1 MSRTVVTGKY
11 VIPPEIQALKP
22 KDISC
27 TIKAIPNPT
36 KQGEARHYY
45 VYENTYVP
53 GEQPGKKKRVSVK
66 VLGKIEGGRFVPNEY
81 YQKLTRKTGQEKGTG
96 NEKES
101 SVLSGEERRI
111 AELAGAMNLEP
122 DEVDLQIGCYGEVA
136 AVIASTLSVLRQL
149 ESFFHR
155 EDARQIYVMSL
166 IFFLQEYVLSDSM
179 QDLYEQS
186 ILSVRWPSLDLS
198 EQGVRN
204 YLKLL
209 GPRLPRFL
217 PYVQDVIH
225 QGSGMTAIDG
235 HVLLLPPNRKDTP
248 DYGSMQQWIDDGS
261 GWLLHAFDV
270 QQQIPLAS
278 FACPDFRAD
287 PCTVEEF
294 MRFHVFTAETCTLLD
309 MDFYSEENMDLY
321 REANRYFIIPVP
333 ENTEISRA
341 FRMNIGFTDSFIY
354 ERQDAYGNPQRVPI
368 LYRESTVKELES
380 LFQQVSDQNTDS
392 GPAWTSSDFG
402 EDRVIMYQDGELQH
416 EMETA
421 FWENSE
427 TDDQQTKEQ
436 LEKIRPFFGM
446 MILRTN
452 YTRTEADAAT
462 LYRRYKTR
470 WTIKTRYRFVENTVQ
485 YCGLRREDYY
495 ELQGLS
501 FLMVPFGQVQA
512 AFEKQMRA
520 SGIGLSIGECL
531 GIASKMKVAQHTD
544 HEWRVNLVDKPCA
557 DLLAAMGVNVAQDLK
572 MLRENS
578 R

>member
-1 MSRTVVTGKY
+1 MSRTVVTAKY

-53 GEQPGKKKRVSVK
+53 GEQPGKKKRGSVK

-111 AELAGAMNLEP
+111 AELAGAMDLEP
-122 DEVDLQIGCYGEVA
+122 DEVNLQIGCYGEIA
-136 AVIASTLSVLRQL
+136 AVIGGTLSVLHQL
-149 ESFFHR
+149 ENDFHVNN
-155 EDARQIYVMSL
+155 ARQIYVMSL
-166 IFFLQEYVLSDSM
+166 ILFLEEYALPGSM

-198 EQGVRN
+198 EKGVRKF
-204 YLKLL
+204 LKLL
-209 GPRLPRFL
+209 GQHHLVCEPF
-217 PYVQDVIH
+217 VQDAFN

-235 HVLLLPPNRKDTP
+235 HVHLLPPNQKDTA
-248 DYGSMQQWIDDGS
+248 DYGGMQKWIDDGS

-270 QQQIPLAS
+270 QQKIPLAS

-294 MRFHVFTAETCTLLD
+294 MRFHVFPADTCTLLD
-309 MDFYSEENMDLY
+309 IDFYSEENMELY
-321 REANRYFIIPVP
+321 RESNRYFVIPVP

-341 FRMNIGFTDSFIY
+341 FRMNIGFTDAFVY
-354 ERQDAYGNPQRVPI
+354 EREDEYGTPQKVSI

-380 LFQQVSDQNTDS
+380 LFQQVSDQDTDS
-392 GPAWTSSDFG
+392 GPAWTSSEFG
-402 EDRVIMYQDGELQH
+402 EDRVIMYRDGELQH
-416 EMETA
+416 KMELA

-436 LEKIRPFFGM
+436 LEKIKPFFGL

-462 LYRRYKTR
+462 LYRRYKMR
-470 WTIKTRYRFVENTVQ
+470 WTIKTRYRFLENTVQ
-485 YCGLRREDYY
+485 YFGLRREDYY

-501 FLMVPFGQVQA
+501 FLMVPFGQIQA

-520 SGIGLSIGECL
+520 AGIDLSIRECL
-531 GIASKMKVAQHTD
+531 HIAGKLKVVQHTD
-544 HEWRVNLVDKPCA
+544 HEWHVNRVDKSCA

>member
-11 VIPPEIQALKP
+11 VIPLEIQALKP

-81 YQKLTRKTGQEKGTG
+81 YQKLTRKTEQEKAAG
-96 NEKES
+96 KEGKS
-101 SVLSGEERRI
+101 SVLSGEERRS
-111 AELAGAMNLEP
+111 AELAGAMNLKPE
-122 DEVDLQIGCYGEVA
+122 EADLQIGYYGEIA
-136 AVIASTLSVLRQL
+136 AAIGGTLSVLHQL
-149 ESFFHR
+149 ENDFHVN
-155 EDARQIYVMSL
+155 DARQIYVMSL
-166 IFFLQEYVLSDSM
+166 IFFLQEYVLPDFM

-198 EQGVRN
+198 EQGVRKF
-204 YLKLL
+204 LKLL
-209 GPRLPRFL
+209 GQHHLVCEPF
-217 PYVQDVIH
+217 VQDALN

-235 HVLLLPPNRKDTP
+235 HVHLLPPNQKDTA
-248 DYGSMQQWIDDGS
+248 DYGGMQKWIDDGS

-270 QQQIPLAS
+270 QQKIPLAS

-294 MRFHVFTAETCTLLD
+294 MRFHVFPADTCTLLD
-309 MDFYSEENMDLY
+309 IDFYSEENMELY
-321 REANRYFIIPVP
+321 RESNRYFVIPVP

-341 FRMNIGFTDSFIY
+341 FRMNIGFTDAFVY
-354 ERQDAYGNPQRVPI
+354 EREDEYGTPQKVSI

-380 LFQQVSDQNTDS
+380 LFQQVSDQDTDS
-392 GPAWTSSDFG
+392 GPAWTSSEFG
-402 EDRVIMYQDGELQH
+402 EDRVIMYRDGELQH
-416 EMETA
+416 KMELA

-436 LEKIRPFFGM
+436 LEKIKPFFGM

-462 LYRRYKTR
+462 LYRRYKMR
-470 WTIKTRYRFVENTVQ
+470 WTIKTRYRFLENTVQ

-501 FLMVPFGQVQA
+501 FLMVPFGQIQA

-520 SGIGLSIGECL
+520 SGIDLSIRECL
-531 GIASKMKVAQHTD
+531 HIAGKLKVVQHTD
-544 HEWRVNLVDKPCA
+544 HEWHVNRVDKPCA
-557 DLLAAMGVNVAQDLK
+557 DLLAAMGVDVVQDLK

-578 R
+578 

>member
-81 YQKLTRKTGQEKGTG
+81 YQKLTRKTEQEKAAG
-96 NEKES
+96 KEGKS

-122 DEVDLQIGCYGEVA
+122 DEVNLQIGCYGEIA
-136 AVIASTLSVLRQL
+136 AVIGGSLSVLHQL
-149 ESFFHR
+149 ENDFHVN
-155 EDARQIYVMSL
+155 DARQIYVMSL
-166 IFFLQEYVLSDSM
+166 ILFLQEYVLPDSM

-198 EQGVRN
+198 EKGVRKF
-204 YLKLL
+204 LKLL
-209 GPRLPRFL
+209 GQHHLVCEPF
-217 PYVQDVIH
+217 VQDALN

-235 HVLLLPPNRKDTP
+235 HVHLLPPNQKDTA
-248 DYGSMQQWIDDGS
+248 DYGGMQKWIDDGS

-270 QQQIPLAS
+270 QQKIPLAS

-287 PCTVEEF
+287 PCTVGEF
-294 MRFHVFTAETCTLLD
+294 MRFHVFPADTCILLD
-309 MDFYSEENMDLY
+309 IDFYSEENMELY
-321 REANRYFIIPVP
+321 RESNRYFVIPVP

-341 FRMNIGFTDSFIY
+341 FRMNIGFTDAFVY
-354 ERQDAYGNPQRVPI
+354 EREDEYGTSQKVSI

-380 LFQQVSDQNTDS
+380 LFQQVSDQDTDS
-392 GPAWTSSDFG
+392 GPAWTSSEFG
-402 EDRVIMYQDGELQH
+402 EDRVIMYRDGELQH
-416 EMETA
+416 KMELA
-421 FWENSE
+421 FWENSK

-436 LEKIRPFFGM
+436 LEKIKPFFGL

-462 LYRRYKTR
+462 LYRRYKMR
-470 WTIKTRYRFVENTVQ
+470 WTIKTRYRFLENTVQ

-501 FLMVPFGQVQA
+501 FLMVPFGQIQT
-512 AFEKQMRA
+512 AFEKQMRTA
-520 SGIGLSIGECL
+520 GIDLSIRECL
-531 GIASKMKVAQHTD
+531 HIAGKLKVVQHTD
-544 HEWRVNLVDKPCA
+544 HEWHVNRVDKPCA
-557 DLLAAMGVNVAQDLK
+557 DLLAAMGVDVAQDLK
-572 MLRENS
+572 MLREN

>member
-81 YQKLTRKTGQEKGTG
+81 YQKLTRKTEQEKAAG
-96 NEKES
+96 KEGKS
-101 SVLSGEERRI
+101 SVLSGEERRS
-111 AELAGAMNLEP
+111 AELAGAMNLKPE
-122 DEVDLQIGCYGEVA
+122 EADLQIGYYGEIA
-136 AVIASTLSVLRQL
+136 AVIGGTLSVLHQL
-149 ESFFHR
+149 ENDFHVN
-155 EDARQIYVMSL
+155 DARQIYVMSL
-166 IFFLQEYVLSDSM
+166 IFFLQEYVLPDFM

-198 EQGVRN
+198 EQGVRKF
-204 YLKLL
+204 LKLL
-209 GPRLPRFL
+209 GQHHLVCEPF
-217 PYVQDVIH
+217 VQDALN

-235 HVLLLPPNRKDTP
+235 HVHLLPPNQKDTA
-248 DYGSMQQWIDDGS
+248 DYGGMQKWIDDGS

-270 QQQIPLAS
+270 QQKIPLAS

-287 PCTVEEF
+287 TCTVQDF
-294 MRFHVFTAETCTLLD
+294 MEFHVFPADTCCFLD
-309 MDFYSEENMDLY
+309 MDFYSEDNMELY

-333 ENTEISRA
+333 EDTEISRA
-341 FRMNIGFTDSFIY
+341 FRMNIRFTDSFID
-354 ERQDAYGNPQRVPI
+354 ERADIYGYPQKVSVM
-368 LYRESTVKELES
+368 YRESTVKELES
-380 LFQQVSDQNTDS
+380 LFQQVSDQDTAS
-392 GPAWTSSDFG
+392 GPAWTSSEFG
-402 EDRVIMYQDGELQH
+402 GDRVIMYRDSELQH
-416 EMETA
+416 RMALA

-427 TDDQQTKEQ
+427 TDDRQTEEQ
-436 LEKIRPFFGM
+436 LEKIKPFFGL

-452 YTRTEADAAT
+452 YTRTEADAAS
-462 LYRRYKTR
+462 LYRRYKMR
-470 WTIKTRYRFVENTVQ
+470 WTIKTRYRFLENTVQ

-501 FLMVPFGQVQA
+501 FLMVPFGQIQA

-520 SGIGLSIGECL
+520 SGIDLSIRECL
-531 GIASKMKVAQHTD
+531 HIAGKLKVVQHTD
-544 HEWRVNLVDKPCA
+544 HEWHVNRVDKPCA

-572 MLRENS
+572 MLREN